1 MIYSY
6 ALSDPT
12 GLNFLAMTR
21 DRRRTCYRVSA
32 KAIGIYAARGRRK
45 YSRWGYTP
53 SLVDEARAEALI
65 PEIPPSSMAPQLLAV
80 NKQLYE
86 EAGSFLYSNK
96 LVFGDTLALYSFL
109 LHLGPTGVT
118 RLKNILLYNWND
130 SRSAKAYGN
139 ACFALLVPAVDIS
152 DFSMETEP
160 QNHSSAEDAARKLYR
175 DAFPWLEAV
184 GRAKHRF
191 DAAIDVIHLDEK
203 RQSIS
208 GSASDGEKAED
219 FKTKLRD
226 LLEARAK
233 WSEHRRGMK
242 RG

>member
-1 MIYSY
+1 MIYGY

-12 GLNFLAMTR
+12 GLNFLATTR

-32 KAIGIYAARGRRK
+32 KAIGIHAARGRRK
-45 YSRWGYTP
+45 YNRWNYVP
-53 SLVDEARAEALI
+53 VPIDEARAEALI
-65 PEIPPSSMAPQLLAV
+65 PEIPPSSMAPQLLTV

-86 EAGSFLYSNK
+86 EAGSFLYSNE
-96 LVFGDTLALYSFL
+96 LVFGDTLSLYSFL

-139 ACFALLVPAVDIS
+139 ACFALLVPAVNIS
-152 DFSMETEP
+152 DFSIETGPEK
-160 QNHSSAEDAARKLYR
+160 HRSAEDAARKLYR

-184 GRAKHRF
+184 GRAKHRV
-191 DAAIDVIHLDEK
+191 DAAIDVIHLDEEM
-203 RQSIS
+203 QSIP
-208 GSASDGEKAED
+208 GSASDGEKAD
-219 FKTKLRD
+219 NFKSTLQG
-226 LLEARAK
+226 LLKAQAK
-233 WSEHRRGMK
+233 SSEHRRGKK